1 MCRRSLVFGLTAA
14 LIFGLATTG
23 FAAKKTLHMYTAFD
37 VDENKIYVTAFE
49 KSHPDIVVKWVRMSA
64 GEVLARVRAEA
75 KNPQASIWFAGPS
88 TSHIAGAQD
97 GILAPYKES
106 LAWQYLPADFKDP
119 EGRWTGFYTGFIG
132 FATNTNFLKKKG
144 VKAPTSWYDLLKPV
158 FKKEISKAYAYTS
171 GTAYTTL
178 ISHLQ
183 AMGPKKLGWDE
194 EDKEYV
200 KKLSAQMH
208 HYTKAGSACVTEAG
222 LGEVAIGI
230 AFSHDIMAKGIKKGY
245 PVVMSFPKEGTG
257 YEIGAV
263 SLLKGGPE
271 PELAKVFFDWLMT
284 AEAQSLFKK
293 WNRVPLNPEASVAE
307 GLVTA
312 AQVPVIK
319 GFGERITWYGQRKDE
334 MIDQWRKITGR

>member
-1 MCRRSLVFGLTAA
+1 MFKRLLLFSLTAV
-14 LIFGLATTG
+14 LAFSLAAPV

-37 VDENKIYVTAFE
+37 VDENRIYMGAFE
-49 KSHPDIVVKWVRMSA
+49 KSYPDITIKWVRMSA
-64 GEVLARVRAEA
+64 GEVLARVRAES

-88 TSHIAGAQD
+88 TSHIAAAAD
-97 GILAPYKES
+97 GLLAPYTGS

-119 EGRWTGFYTGFIG
+119 KGLWTGFYTGFIA
-132 FATNTNFLKKKG
+132 FATNTNFLKKHG

-158 FKKEISKAYAYTS
+158 FKKEIAKAYAYTS

-194 EDKEYV
+194 ADKEYV

-263 SLLKGGPE
+263 SLIKGGPE

-284 AEAQSLFKK
+284 AEAQSLFQK
-293 WNRVPLNPEASVAE
+293 WNRVPLNPEAEPAK

-312 AQVPVIK
+312 DKVSVIK
-319 GFGERITWYGQRKDE
+319 GFGGRITWYGQRKDE
-334 MIDQWRKITGR
+334 MIDQWRIITGR

>member
-1 MCRRSLVFGLTAA
+1 MCRRLLVFSLTAA
-14 LIFGLATTG
+14 LTLSLAATG
-23 FAAKKTLHMYTAFD
+23 FTAKKTLHVYTAFD
-37 VDENKIYVTAFE
+37 VDEAKIYIGAFE
-49 KSHPDIVVKWVRMSA
+49 KSYPDIAVKWVRMSA

-75 KNPQASIWFAGPS
+75 KNPQASLWFAGPS
-88 TSHIAGAQD
+88 TAHIAAAKEG
-97 GILAPYKES
+97 LLEPYTDS
-106 LAWQYLPADFKDP
+106 LAWQYLPAEFKDS

-132 FATNTNFLKKKG
+132 FATNTEFLKKQG
-144 VKAPTSWYDLLKPV
+144 VEAPTSWYDLLKPV

-183 AMGPKKLGWDE
+183 AMGPKELGFDE
-194 EDKEYV
+194 EDVEYV

-222 LGEVAIGI
+222 MGEVAVGI
-230 AFSHDIMAKGIKKGY
+230 AFSHDIVAKGIAKGY

-263 SLLKGGPE
+263 SLIKGGPE
-271 PELAKVFFDWLMT
+271 PELAKVFFDWLMS

-293 WNRVPLNPEASVAE
+293 WNRVPLNPEAELAE

-319 GFGERITWYGQRKDE
+319 GFGERITWYGEHKSE
-334 MIDQWRKITGR
+334 IVDQWREITGR

>member
-1 MCRRSLVFGLTAA
+1 MFKRLLLFSLTAV
-14 LIFGLATTG
+14 LAFSLAAPV

-37 VDENKIYVTAFE
+37 VDENRIYMAAFE
-49 KSHPDIVVKWVRMSA
+49 KSHPDITIKCVRMSA

-88 TSHIAGAQD
+88 TSHIAAAAD
-97 GILAPYKES
+97 GILAPYTGS

-119 EGRWTGFYTGFIG
+119 KGLWTGFYTGFIA
-132 FATNTNFLKKKG
+132 FATNTNFLKKHG

-158 FKKEISKAYAYTS
+158 FKKEIAKAYAYTS

-194 EDKEYV
+194 ADKEYV

-263 SLLKGGPE
+263 SLIKGGPE

-284 AEAQSLFKK
+284 AEAQSLFQK
-293 WNRVPLNPEASVAE
+293 WNRVPLNPEAEPAK

-312 AQVPVIK
+312 DKVSVIK
-319 GFGERITWYGQRKDE
+319 GFGGRITWYGQRKDE
-334 MIDQWRKITGR
+334 MIDQWRIITGR